1 MTLFRKHFSAIPDP
15 RVQGRSDHLLLDIFA
30 ITILAVICGADGW
43 DDIAEFG
50 RLKQPWLS
58 TFLELP
64 AGIPSADTFR
74 RVFSALKPNAFRC
87 AFVGWA
93 QDLVGATQGKLV
105 VLDGKTARRSFDR
118 TTGKSALHLVSAWV
132 RDNHLTLGQIATE
145 AKSNEITAIPALLG
159 ILDVRGA
166 IVSIDAMG
174 TQKAIAQTIVDQGA
188 DYLLA
193 LKGNQGKLH
202 AQVADFFADAET
214 ERFADAVPTVHQTCD
229 EAHGRREV
237 RRVRISEDLS
247 TIAEATKW
255 PALKSIILVERERQ
269 TGDTIEREQRYFIS
283 SRGQV
288 GAELMASLIRGHWSI
303 ENECHWV
310 LDIAFREDDSRIRR
324 NHGPENFGLVRKIAL
339 NLLKQETTYKRGIA
353 AKRKLAGW
361 DHDYL
366 LKILS
371 GPAAPD

>member
-1 MTLFRKHFSAIPDP
+1 LD
-15 RVQGRSDHLLLDIFA
+15 LLA

-50 RLKQPWLS
+50 RSKQAWLS

-74 RVFSALKPNAFRC
+74 RVFSALHPDAFRR

-93 QDLVGATQGKLV
+93 QDLVGATQGKLI

-118 TTGKSALHLVSAWV
+118 TSGQSALHLVSAWV

-145 AKSNEITAIPALLG
+145 AKSNEITAIPALLEL
-159 ILDVRGA
+159 LDVRGA

-174 TQKAIAQTIVDQGA
+174 AQKSIAQAIVDQDA

-202 AQVADFFADAET
+202 AQVAAFFADAGDAGP
-214 ERFADAVPTVHQTCD
+214 ERLTNAAPTVHQTCD

-247 TIAEATKW
+247 TIPDATKW
-255 PALKSIILVERERQ
+255 PALKSIILVESERQ
-269 TGDTIEREQRYFIS
+269 TGETIERERRYFIS
-283 SRGQV
+283 SLGQV
-288 GAELMASLIRGHWSI
+288 GAELMAALIRGHWSI

-339 NLLKQETTYKRGIA
+339 NLLKQETTCKRGIA

>member
-15 RVQGRSDHLLLDIFA
+15 RIQNRSDHLLLDIFA

-43 DDIAEFG
+43 DDIAVFG

-74 RVFSALKPNAFRC
+74 RVFSAVNPEAFRR
-87 AFVGWA
+87 AFVSWA
-93 QDLVGATQGKLV
+93 QDLIGATQGKLV

-118 TTGKSALHLVSAWV
+118 TTGQPALHLVSAWV

-188 DYLLA
+188 DDLLA

-202 AQVADFFADAET
+202 AQVADLFADAGT
-214 ERFADAVPTVHQTCD
+214 EPFADASPTVHQPCD

-237 RRVRISEDLS
+237 RRVRISEELS
-247 TIAEATKW
+247 TIPEATKW
-255 PALKSIILVERERQ
+255 PALKSIILVESERQ
-269 TGDTIEREQRYFIS
+269 TGETIEREKRYFIS
-283 SRGQV
+283 SCRQV
-288 GAELMASLIRGHWSI
+288 GAELMAALIRGHWSI

-339 NLLKQETTYKRGIA
+339 NLLKQESTYKRGIA

>member
-1 MTLFRKHFSAIPDP
+1 
-15 RVQGRSDHLLLDIFA
+15 LDIFA

-50 RLKQPWLS
+50 RLKRPWLS

-93 QDLVGATQGKLV
+93 QDLVGPTQGKLV

-247 TIAEATKW
+247 TIPEATKW

-339 NLLKQETTYKRGIA
+339 NLLKQETTYKRGVA

>member
-43 DDIAEFG
+43 DDIAVFG
-50 RLKQPWLS
+50 QSKQPWLS

-74 RVFSALKPNAFRC
+74 RVFSALHPDAFRR
-87 AFVGWA
+87 AFIGWA
-93 QDLVGATQGKLV
+93 QDLVGTTEGKLV

-132 RDNHLTLGQIATE
+132 RDNRLTLGQIATE
-145 AKSNEITAIPALLG
+145 AKSNEITAIPALLEL
-159 ILDVRGA
+159 LDLRGA

-174 TQKAIAQTIVDQGA
+174 TQKAIAQVIVDQDA

-202 AQVADFFADAET
+202 AQVVAFFADAGPEQ
-214 ERFADAVPTVHQTCD
+214 RADTAPIVHQTCD

-247 TIAEATKW
+247 TIPEATKW
-255 PALKSIILVERERQ
+255 PALKSIILVESERHI
-269 TGDTIEREQRYFIS
+269 GETIERERRYFIS
-283 SRGQV
+283 SCGQV
-288 GAELMASLIRGHWSI
+288 GAELMAALVRGHWSI

-324 NHGPENFGLVRKIAL
+324 NHGPENFALVRKIAL
-339 NLLKQETTYKRGIA
+339 NLLKQEATHKRGIA

-366 LKILS
+366 LRILS
-371 GPAAPD
+371 GPTAPD